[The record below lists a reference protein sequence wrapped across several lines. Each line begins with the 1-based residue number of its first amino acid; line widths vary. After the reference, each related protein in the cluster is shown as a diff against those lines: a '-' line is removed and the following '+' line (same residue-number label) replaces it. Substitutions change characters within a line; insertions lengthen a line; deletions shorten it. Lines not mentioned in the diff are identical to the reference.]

1 MVGLLWLIVKVVT
14 EILQTANFIITRQYK
29 AEERSIFK
37 IAQPILNL
45 RTAFSL
51 IILLKMVERSISI
64 KIHIKKILPTVLL
77 RIILRYIT
85 VELLI

>member
-14 EILQTANFIITRQYK
+14 EIHQTANFIITRQYK
-29 AEERSIFK
+29 MEERSIFK
-37 IAQPILNL
+37 TAQPILNL
-45 RTAFSL
+45 RTAISL

-64 KIHIKKILPTVLL
+64 KIHIKKILQTVLL
-77 RIILRYIT
+77 RIILRYLT